1 VTWTETYDEFRDGTS
16 ADAQIL
22 EISSRGSYIDV
33 VKPIPVGT
41 ERNFAFVQHR
51 GPQVRHKPKVRNMRL
66 ALRNL
71 LHDPTR
77 LVVTSLG
84 VAFAV
89 FLMIFQ
95 SSLLIGFLRAAAEI
109 IDATDSDLW
118 IAPRGV
124 VCFDFSSTLDSRWR
138 EIAQGV
144 SGVESANP
152 MTVAFVG
159 YRMPEGQHRIVVLIG
174 ADPKVGLR
182 FPLPYLPGS
191 QGALEPEGI
200 LIDETNA
207 QELEIAAVPSDVE
220 INGLRAHI
228 AGIVRGFSSFLGSP
242 YVFASYED
250 AARYSR
256 LGWRQVSY
264 LTVKVAP
271 GSDALAVRDRLAGE
285 LPEADIWTHAQFR
298 RRSQMYWIGQTGAGA
313 AILTAAILAFL
324 IGLVLV
330 SQTIYATTMEHLE
343 EFATLKALGASK
355 NYVVKIVIT
364 QALAF
369 GIAGGIFGVLS
380 AIPVVQLARNLVAWI
395 YSPWWLVP
403 MVLVPAFLMCGL
415 ASIASIRTALSVEPA
430 RVFRA

>member
-1 VTWTETYDEFRDGTS
+1 
-16 ADAQIL
+16 
-22 EISSRGSYIDV
+22 
-33 VKPIPVGT
+33 
-41 ERNFAFVQHR
+41 
-51 GPQVRHKPKVRNMRL
+51 MRL

-71 LHDPTR
+71 LHDRTR

-95 SSLLIGFLRAAAEI
+95 GSLLIGFLRAAAEI

-118 IAPRGV
+118 VAPRGV
-124 VCFDFSSTLDSRWR
+124 VCFDFSSTLDDRLQ

-144 SGVESANP
+144 PGVESVNP
-152 MTVAFVG
+152 ISVAFVG
-159 YRMPEGQHRIVVLIG
+159 YRMPEGQHRMVVLVG

-191 QGALEPEGI
+191 QGALEPEAI
-200 LIDETNA
+200 VIDTTNA
-207 QELEIAAVPSDVE
+207 RELEVSAVPSDVE

-228 AGIVRGFSSFLGSP
+228 AGIVSGFSSFLGSP
-242 YVFASYED
+242 YAFASYQD

-256 LGWRQVSY
+256 LGRQRVAY
-264 LTVKVAP
+264 LTVRVAK
-271 GSDALAVRDRLAGE
+271 GSDAGSVRAKLAAE
-285 LPEADIWTHAQFR
+285 LPEADVWTHDQFR
-298 RRSQMYWIGQTGAGA
+298 RRSQLFWVAQTGAGA

-355 NYVVKIVIT
+355 TYVVRIVLS
-364 QALAF
+364 QALAL
-369 GIAGGIFGVLS
+369 GIAGGVIGVVS
-380 AIPVVQLARNLVAWI
+380 AIPVVHLARGFVAWI

-403 MVLVPAFLMCGL
+403 VVLVPAFLMCAL

>member
-1 VTWTETYDEFRDGTS
+1 
-16 ADAQIL
+16 
-22 EISSRGSYIDV
+22 
-33 VKPIPVGT
+33 
-41 ERNFAFVQHR
+41 
-51 GPQVRHKPKVRNMRL
+51 MRL

-71 LHDPTR
+71 LHDRTR

-109 IDATDSDLW
+109 IDATDSDIW

-124 VCFDFSSTLDSRWR
+124 VCFDFSSTLDNRL
-138 EIAQGV
+138 EDIAQGV
-144 SGVESANP
+144 SGVESVNP
-152 MTVAFVG
+152 ISVAFVG

-174 ADPKVGLR
+174 ADPKVGMR

-191 QGALEPEGI
+191 HGALEPEGI
-200 LIDETNA
+200 LIDATNA
-207 QELEIAAVPSDVE
+207 EELEVSAIPSDVE

-242 YVFASYED
+242 YAFASYQD

-256 LGWRQVSY
+256 LGRQQVAY
-264 LTVKVAP
+264 LTVRVAK
-271 GSDALAVRDRLAGE
+271 GSDTNSVRDKLAAE
-285 LPEADIWTHAQFR
+285 LPEVDIWTHDQFR
-298 RRSQMYWIGQTGAGA
+298 RRSQSYWVAQTGAGA

-355 NYVVKIVIT
+355 SYVVKIVII
-364 QALAF
+364 QALAL
-369 GIAGGIFGVLS
+369 GIAGGVIGVCG
-380 AIPVVQLARNLVAWI
+380 AIPAVSAARNLVPWI

-403 MVLVPAFLMCGL
+403 LVLVPAFLMCAL
-415 ASIASIRTALSVEPA
+415 ASIASIRTAISVEPA
-430 RVFRA
+430 RVFRV

>member
-1 VTWTETYDEFRDGTS
+1 
-16 ADAQIL
+16 
-22 EISSRGSYIDV
+22 
-33 VKPIPVGT
+33 
-41 ERNFAFVQHR
+41 
-51 GPQVRHKPKVRNMRL
+51 MRL

-71 LHDPTR
+71 VHDQTR
-77 LVVTSLG
+77 LVVTLLG

-95 SSLLIGFLRAAAEI
+95 SSLLIGFLRASAEI

-124 VCFDFSSTLDSRWR
+124 VCFDFSSTLDDRLQ

-144 SGVESANP
+144 AGVESVNP
-152 MTVAFVG
+152 ISVAFVG

-174 ADPKVGLR
+174 ADPKVGIR
-182 FPLPYLPGS
+182 FPLPYLRGS
-191 QGALEPEGI
+191 EGALEPEAI
-200 LIDETNA
+200 LVDETNV
-207 QELEIAAVPSDVE
+207 QELEVSAVPSDVE

-228 AGIVRGFSSFLGSP
+228 AGIVRGYSSFLGSP
-242 YVFASYED
+242 YVFASYHD
-250 AARYSR
+250 AARYSG
-256 LGWRQVSY
+256 LGRSQVAY
-264 LTVKVAP
+264 LTIRVAK
-271 GSDALAVRDRLAGE
+271 GSDAASVKENLAAE
-285 LPEADIWTHAQFR
+285 LPEVDIWTHDQFR
-298 RRSQMYWIGQTGAGA
+298 RRSQTYWVVQTGAGA

-355 NYVVKIVIT
+355 NYVVKIVVT
-364 QALAF
+364 QALAL
-369 GIAGGIFGVLS
+369 GIAGGVIGVMS
-380 AIPVVQLARNLVAWI
+380 AIPIVQLARNLVAWI

-403 MVLVPAFLMCGL
+403 TVLAPAFVMCAL

-430 RVFRA
+430 RVFRV